1 MSTVAKWLDGSRFK
15 MPPCTEVRPGREDI
29 VLDGDPAPPRKGA
42 QLVCAVSP
50 AGFCHI
56 STSSL
61 DISASW
67 TSLIAIFGRL
77 LELMVRPMLQ
87 DHSPVCNV
95 GVLWPNGWKHQS
107 ATWYG
112 ARPWPRRP
120 CVRWGSS
127 SPRGQGYCSPSHFS
141 SPCLLWPNSHPSQQL
156 LSSCYTFLWFWLF
169 TSHISGND
177 VFVFC
182 FRTFW
187 CFYVRNC

>member
-1 MSTVAKWLDGSRFK
+1 MVTQKRFALCYRTTVCLSVTLLYCGQTVRWINMKLDMQVGLG
-15 MPPCTEVRPGREDI
+15 PGHV

-61 DISASW
+61 DVSASW

-127 SPRGQGYCSPSHFS
+127 SLRGQGYCSPSHFS

-156 LSSCYTFLWFWLF
+156 R
-169 TSHISGND
+169 
-177 VFVFC
+177 FVT
-182 FRTFW
+182 R
-187 CFYVRNC
+187 